1 MNMDK
6 SSTRENVSKI
16 YCEKCDKI
24 FNSRENYDAHYSEH
38 SSGVSC
44 ESCPLD
50 SVLGKIIGLFKRGK

>member
-1 MNMDK
+1 MDK

-24 FNSRENYDAHYSEH
+24 FNSSEKYDAHYLEH

-50 SVLGKIIGLFKRGK
+50 MVLGKIIGLFKRTK